1 MKIPFFDF
9 SRETGFLESE
19 IRDSI
24 DRVMA
29 SGRFILGDECAAFE
43 KEFAR
48 ICSCGHAVGVAS
60 GTDALFLTLKAL
72 GIGEGDEVIT
82 VSHTFAATGLA
93 VLYTGARPVF
103 VDIAAGSYHLDA
115 DLLEQAVTERTR
127 AVIPVHLYGMC
138 ADMTRIM
145 EVARARRIAVVED
158 ACQAHGALHRGR
170 PAGSFGDA
178 AAFSFYPTKNLGA
191 YGDGGM
197 VTTNDP
203 EIAEKLLL
211 LRNYGQRDKY
221 RHESPG
227 YNSRLDE
234 IQAAILRTKLKYL
247 PEWTRRRQQIARMYD
262 QGLGDIN
269 LLAQSPEKGST
280 HVYHL
285 YVIAVRGRD
294 GLRSFLEDRGIQTL
308 VHYPIPLHRQ
318 SAFQDAMVSGSLG
331 RTEEAAGRILSL
343 PMYPWLSD
351 SEVERIVGAVREF
364 ASGGARS

>member
-9 SRETGFLESE
+9 SREAGFLDRE
-19 IRDSI
+19 IRDSVS
-24 DRVMA
+24 RVMA
-29 SGRFILGDECAAFE
+29 SGRFILGDECAEFE
-43 KEFAR
+43 KEFAN
-48 ICSCGHAVGVAS
+48 ICLCSHAVGVAS
-60 GTDALFLTLKAL
+60 GTDALFLSLKAL

-93 VLYTGARPVF
+93 ILYTGARPVF

-115 DLLEQAVTERTR
+115 ELLEEAITERTR

-145 EVARARRIAVVED
+145 EIARAHGIAVIED
-158 ACQAHGALHRGR
+158 ACQAHGALHQGR
-170 PAGSFGDA
+170 PAGSLGDA

-203 EIAEKLLL
+203 EIAERLLL

-221 RHESPG
+221 RYETLG

-234 IQAAILRTKLKYL
+234 IQAAILRAKLKYL
-247 PEWTRRRQQIARMYD
+247 PEWTSRRQRIARMYD
-262 QGLGDIN
+262 QMLGDIN
-269 LLAQSPEKGST
+269 LLMQSPKNGST

-285 YVIAVRGRD
+285 YVIAVRDRD
-294 GLRSFLEDRGIQTL
+294 GLRSYLESHGMTL
-308 VHYPIPLHRQ
+308 IHPIPLHLQ
-318 SAFQDAMVSGSLG
+318 STFQGARVSGSLN
-331 RTEEAAGRILSL
+331 RTEEAAGRVLSL
-343 PMYPWLSD
+343 PMHPWLND
-351 SEVERIVGAVREF
+351 DEVEYIVEAVREF
-364 ASGGARS
+364 ASGGA